1 MRMRS
6 SHALSWLG
14 IVKLYIG
21 APMTTM
27 SAPRNSS
34 RAAAPLP
41 SVWVAGPAAISGRT
55 AASSRLSRC
64 GIGSASRSRRTISR
78 FGIAR
83 VNAVT
88 IAAESSRE
96 AEASPRMLE
105 SMWRSFIGIRPWSM
119 FVTWTRYVTIAISQ
133 ERRSMRPRPI
143 EMTAPL
149 PHPLH
154 EDCHKVSRILARI
167 GEKWSMLVV
176 MLLRDG
182 PRRFNDIKRNT
193 GSISQ
198 QMLTRTLRGLERD
211 GMVTR
216 TIFPT
221 SPPQV
226 EYSLTELG
234 RSMSEP
240 VLAFGLW
247 VQEHLPEIDV
257 ARHRFDQ
264 RAKPGVLR
272 APNEN

>member
-1 MRMRS
+1 
-6 SHALSWLG
+6 
-14 IVKLYIG
+14 
-21 APMTTM
+21 
-27 SAPRNSS
+27 
-34 RAAAPLP
+34 
-41 SVWVAGPAAISGRT
+41 
-55 AASSRLSRC
+55 
-64 GIGSASRSRRTISR
+64 
-78 FGIAR
+78 
-83 VNAVT
+83 
-88 IAAESSRE
+88 
-96 AEASPRMLE
+96 
-105 SMWRSFIGIRPWSM
+105 
-119 FVTWTRYVTIAISQ
+119 
-133 ERRSMRPRPI
+133 
-143 EMTAPL
+143 MTAL
-149 PHPLH
+149 MHHPLH
-154 EDCHKVSRILARI
+154 EDCRKVSQILARV

-176 MLLRDG
+176 MLLREG

-193 GSISQ
+193 GGISQ

-226 EYSLTELG
+226 EYNLTELG

-264 RAKPGVLR
+264 RATTGVVG